1 MGIFEAI
8 VVYTLAWW
16 LIFLPSLSAG
26 TRSQH
31 DSGSVVPGTEAG
43 SPVRIGWRLKVLIPT
58 VGAGVLTALLAL
70 ALQMGWL
77 DYIFSRT

>member
-1 MGIFEAI
+1 MGIFEAS

-26 TRSQH
+26 TRSQQE
-31 DSGSVVPGTEAG
+31 SGSVVPGTEAG
-43 SPVRIGWRLKVLIPT
+43 SPVRIGWRLKLLIPT
-58 VGAGVLTALLAL
+58 LGAGVLTGVLAL

-77 DYIFSRT
+77 APLFSRT